1 MKSYAKRNAQK
12 WLKINDFAIL
22 CKVMKGKFYIYE
34 PKGQGFESL
43 AARQRATSKD
53 VAFAL

>member
-43 AARQRATSKD
+43 AARHA
-53 VAFAL
+53 